1 MADLGDSSCAPL
13 RCIVALFLGA
23 LLVPGLA
30 GAETSLTPHTAE
42 YRIKISVLGGKL
54 STELKASNGGYTA
67 THVVKP
73 TGMSRMFSKGTI
85 TETSSFLSA
94 VGGVR
99 PDRYWSDD
107 SMSRDKSKVA
117 IQFDWNSGEASG
129 TVNGEAVLSTM
140 DAIAHDRVSIQYE
153 LMYDLLNG
161 EPSKE
166 YTLFDIDRLKTINVR
181 NIGRKTIKI
190 PVGRFEA
197 VGIQHQAENSKR
209 ITTLWC
215 VEELG
220 YLPVI
225 IEQHRLGKLRMRAT
239 LTAYKPTW

>member
-1 MADLGDSSCAPL
+1 MAEWGNLTRNPL
-13 RCIVALFLGA
+13 RHFGLLLLGG
-23 LLVPGLA
+23 LLLPGLA
-30 GAETSLTPHTAE
+30 GAETTLTPHTAE
-42 YRIKISVLGGKL
+42 YRIKVRVLGGKL
-54 STELKASNGGYTA
+54 HTELKASSGGYTA

-73 TGMSRMFSKGTI
+73 TGMSRMFSRGTI

-94 VGGVR
+94 VDGVR

-107 SMSRDKSKVA
+107 SMSRDKSRVA
-117 IQFDWNSGEASG
+117 IEFDWETGEASG
-129 TVNGEAVLSTM
+129 TVNDEAVLSTM

-161 EPSKE
+161 EPSE
-166 YTLFDIDRLKTINVR
+166 QYTLFDIDRLKTINVR
-181 NIGRKTIKI
+181 NIGLKTVKT
-190 PVGRFEA
+190 PVGKFEA

-239 LTAYKPTW
+239 LTSYKPT

>member
-1 MADLGDSSCAPL
+1 MANRKAM
-13 RCIVALFLGA
+13 ALFLGV
-23 LLVPGLA
+23 LLLPVVA
-30 GAETSLTPHTAE
+30 GAESSLTPHTAE

-54 STELKASNGGYTA
+54 NTELKAGSGGYTA

-73 TGMSRMFSKGTI
+73 TGMSRMFTRGTI

-94 VGGVR
+94 MDGVR
-99 PDRYWSDD
+99 PDRYWSND
-107 SMSRDKSKVA
+107 SMSRDKSRVA
-117 IQFDWNSGEASG
+117 IQFDWETGEASG
-129 TVNGEAVLSTM
+129 TVNDEAVLSTM

-161 EPSKE
+161 EPSE
-166 YTLFDIDRLKTINVR
+166 QYTLFDVDRLKTINVR
-181 NIGRKTIKI
+181 NIGRKTVKI
-190 PVGRFEA
+190 PAGRFEA

-215 VEELG
+215 VEELD

-239 LTAYKPTW
+239 LTSYKPT

>member
-1 MADLGDSSCAPL
+1 MAELGNPACNPL
-13 RCIVALFLGA
+13 RHFAVLLLGA
-23 LLVPGLA
+23 LLLPGLA
-30 GAETSLTPHTAE
+30 GAETTLTPHTAE

-73 TGMSRMFSKGTI
+73 TGMSRMFTKGII

-94 VGGVR
+94 VDGVR

-107 SMSRDKSKVA
+107 SMSRDKSRVA
-117 IQFDWNSGEASG
+117 IQFDWETGEASG
-129 TVNGEAVLSTM
+129 TVNDEAVLSTM

-161 EPSKE
+161 EPSE
-166 YTLFDIDRLKTINVR
+166 QYTLFDVDRLKTINVR
-181 NIGRKTIKI
+181 TIGRKTVKT
-190 PVGRFEA
+190 PVGKFEA

-225 IEQHRLGKLRMRAT
+225 IEQHRLGKLRLRAT
-239 LTAYKPTW
+239 LKSYKPT